1 MMSEWKRVKLSDIC
15 SSITYGYTASAKS
28 DPDDA
33 KFLRITDIQGGVV
46 DWDDVP
52 YCDIS
57 EKDIKKY
64 KINEGDI
71 VVARTGNS
79 TGENYLF
86 EGSQV
91 AVYASYLIKYSVNPE
106 VADPYY
112 IWLQMR
118 TPQWWNFINSA
129 KGGSAQAGA
138 NAKVIGS
145 FDVELPPLSVQRK
158 IVSLIKPFYQKIESN
173 KLMNATLEKIAQRI
187 FKSWFVD
194 FDPVKANVEGVHF
207 DGLSPEIQSLF
218 PNEFEESELG
228 MIPKGWEVKEIQ
240 DVSEF
245 RNGYAFKSK
254 ELTETKTENS
264 LSVFKMGNILKGGGF
279 KRSGSKDFFEY
290 IPGTKLDNHLAK
302 KGDLLMCMTDMKANV
317 ALLGHTALMPVDDEF
332 LVNQRVGHIRISDNS
347 YLTYPFLY
355 LYTNSASFIHEIRSK
370 ANSGVQ
376 VNLSTKVIKESKI
389 VVPPE
394 SIHKQFDNVAKACFE
409 KIFLNELMNNN
420 LSKIR
425 DKLLP
430 RLISGKITIQKAEEL
445 LEEAS

>member
-1 MMSEWKRVKLSDIC
+1 MISDQKLESIADIIDSRHKTPIYSDAGYPMVRVVDIKGGYLNLDNTKKVSEDVYKDFSKGRDPEIGDLVFSRVGSYGNVSVVKNTEKFCLGQNTVFIIPKEKDDYLYYALQSPQVKNQIESSVVGAVQKTISLKSIKLLDIPYPEKEDR
-15 SSITYGYTASAKS
+15 SSIVKILSNIDSKISNNTA
-28 DPDDA
+28 
-33 KFLRITDIQGGVV
+33 
-46 DWDDVP
+46 
-52 YCDIS
+52 
-57 EKDIKKY
+57 
-64 KINEGDI
+64 
-71 VVARTGNS
+71 
-79 TGENYLF
+79 
-86 EGSQV
+86 
-91 AVYASYLIKYSVNPE
+91 
-106 VADPYY
+106 
-112 IWLQMR
+112 
-118 TPQWWNFINSA
+118 
-129 KGGSAQAGA
+129 
-138 NAKVIGS
+138 
-145 FDVELPPLSVQRK
+145 
-158 IVSLIKPFYQKIESN
+158 
-173 KLMNATLEKIAQRI
+173 MNATLEKIAQRI

-194 FDPVKANVEGVHF
+194 FDPVKANAEGVPF

-332 LVNQRVGHIRISDNS
+332 LVNQRVGHIRISENS